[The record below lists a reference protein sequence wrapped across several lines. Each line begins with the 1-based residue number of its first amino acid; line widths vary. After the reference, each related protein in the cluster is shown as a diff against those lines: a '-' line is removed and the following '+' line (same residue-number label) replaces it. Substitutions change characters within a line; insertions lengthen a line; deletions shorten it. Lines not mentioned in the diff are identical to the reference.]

1 MKADP
6 SCHLCQADRITPWHH
21 EDEICWIA
29 DCEICDVPMVVW
41 RGHGADP
48 PAGDVAHMLARL
60 EDVAQACFGEVP
72 FTIDRVMRQIPDHF
86 HAHARDRDWWFRR
99 SRLV

>member
-1 MKADP
+1 
-6 SCHLCQADRITPWHH
+6 
-21 EDEICWIA
+21 
-29 DCEICDVPMVVW
+29 MVVW

-48 PAGDVAHMLARL
+48 PEEDVRHMLARL
-60 EDVAQACFGEVP
+60 EEVARVRFADVP

-99 SRLV
+99 ARLI